1 MLPQFGFSEFLLIAI
16 VALVVVGPKDLPMMM
31 RRLGQFVGKAKSMAR
46 DFQSAFED
54 IAKQTELDELRKEIE
69 QLKKDNAVTDA
80 QKALQDVEDDINAAI
95 MRDTRDMSFDD
106 EAPPK
111 APKPT
116 SNKAD
121 AEPDAA

>member
-54 IAKQTELDELRKEIE
+54 IAKQTELDELRREIE

-106 EAPPK
+106 ETPPN
-111 APKPT
+111 APKP
-116 SNKAD
+116 SANKPD
-121 AEPDAA
+121 AEPDPA